1 MPTSRSVPKKK
12 PAAPAKKPAAPV
24 KKPAAPAKKPAAPVK
39 KPAAPVKKPAAPVK
53 KPPPPASPGKTE
65 VHGSQAAFVRFLP
78 LARAIPSDQVLPLRF
93 DPELAYYNIR
103 VGVQAI
109 EPQKAMLLAEL
120 PTLDR
125 KRLSELPE
133 LGQALL
139 FATRQAEA
147 ADAKPGPSLPE
158 LLQQGQKL
166 RAQLLAAADTLAA
179 FELLPGSQVDKIRQG
194 RGSIDAARD
203 LGDLAALYHKHAAAF
218 ASKTPVTL
226 PQVQL
231 AAEVGA
237 ALLARLSPG
246 GARKS
251 RVRPPSEALTDRD
264 RLATLLQ
271 RWHRDLRR
279 AAYWIW
285 GDDFDAHVPPL
296 LSRAVPRKKPAPPTP
311 SAPPAPNG

>member
-1 MPTSRSVPKKK
+1 M
-12 PAAPAKKPAAPV
+12 
-24 KKPAAPAKKPAAPVK
+24 
-39 KPAAPVKKPAAPVK
+39 
-53 KPPPPASPGKTE
+53 
-65 VHGSQAAFVRFLP
+65 
-78 LARAIPSDQVLPLRF
+78 
-93 DPELAYYNIR
+93 
-103 VGVQAI
+103 QAI
-109 EPQKAMLLAEL
+109 EPQKALLLAEL